1 MMTIKDMPVR
11 AHDRSRVRIF
21 ATVRIMHQSTRA
33 RVVDL
38 SPTGMAFDMEKPI
51 QAMPGQLVTIE
62 SEELGR
68 LSGTVR
74 WYSNGRLGIQYKLST
89 NALAQITSYFRFFHE
104 EVRPVLRR

>member
-1 MMTIKDMPVR
+1 MASIKDMPVR
-11 AHDRSRVRIF
+11 TNDRSKVRIF
-21 ATVRIMHQSTRA
+21 TTVRIMHQSTRA

-38 SPTGMAFDMEKPI
+38 SPTGMAFDVEKPI
-51 QAMPGQLVTIE
+51 QAMAGQMVTVE

-68 LSGTVR
+68 LTGTVR

-89 NALAQITSYFRFFHE
+89 NALAQISSYFRFFHE

>member
-1 MMTIKDMPVR
+1 MATIKDMPVR
-11 AHDRSRVRIF
+11 GNDRSRVRIF
-21 ATVRIMHQSTRA
+21 AEVRVMHQTSRA

-38 SPTGMAFDMEKPI
+38 SPTGMAFDLEKPL
-51 QAMPGQLVTIE
+51 QAMPGQLVTVE

-104 EVRPVLRR
+104 EVKPVLRR

>member
-1 MMTIKDMPVR
+1 MATIKDMPVR
-11 AHDRSRVRIF
+11 GNDRSRVRIF
-21 ATVRIMHQSTRA
+21 AEVRVMHQTSRA

-38 SPTGMAFDMEKPI
+38 SPTGMAFDLEKPI
-51 QAMPGQLVTIE
+51 QAMPGQMVTIE

-104 EVRPVLRR
+104 EVKPVLRR

>member
-1 MMTIKDMPVR
+1 MSTIKDMPVR
-11 AHDRSRVRIF
+11 VTDRSNVRIF
-21 ATVRIMHQSTRA
+21 ATVHVMHQSVRG

-38 SPTGMAFDMEKPI
+38 SPSGMALDLEKSI
-51 QAMPGQLVTIE
+51 QAIPGQLVTIE

-68 LSGTVR
+68 LSGNIR
-74 WYSNGRLGIQYKLST
+74 WFRNGRLGIEYKLST

>member
-1 MMTIKDMPVR
+1 MTSIKDMPVR
-11 AHDRSRVRIF
+11 ATDRSRVRIF
-21 ATVRIMHQSTRA
+21 ANVRVMHQTTRG

-38 SPTGMAFDMEKPI
+38 SPSGMALDLEKPI
-51 QAMPGQLVTIE
+51 QVSPGQLVTIE

-68 LSGTVR
+68 LSGTIR
-74 WYSNGRLGIQYKLST
+74 WLSNGRLGIQYKLST

>member
-1 MMTIKDMPVR
+1 MTTIKEMPVR
-11 AHDRSRVRIF
+11 ANSRSRVRIF
-21 ATVRIMHQSTRA
+21 ATVRVMHQSTRA
-33 RVVDL
+33 RVIDL
-38 SPTGMAFDMEKPI
+38 SPTGMAFDVEKPI
-51 QAMPGQLVTIE
+51 QAMAGQLVTVE

-74 WYSNGRLGIQYKLST
+74 WYSNGRLGIEYKLST

>member
-1 MMTIKDMPVR
+1 MATVKDMPVR
-11 AHDRSRVRIF
+11 GNDRSRVRIF
-21 ATVRIMHQSTRA
+21 VNVQVMHQSSRA

-38 SPTGMAFDMEKPI
+38 SPTGMAFDLEKPI
-51 QAMPGQLVTIE
+51 QAMPGQMVTIE

-89 NALAQITSYFRFFHE
+89 NALAQIASYFRFFHE
-104 EVRPVLRR
+104 EVKPVLRR

>member
-1 MMTIKDMPVR
+1 MTTIKDMPVR
-11 AHDRSRVRIF
+11 ASNRSSVRLF
-21 ATVRIMHQSTRA
+21 ATVKVMHQTTRA

-38 SPTGMAFDMEKPI
+38 SASGMAFDIEKPI
-51 QAMPGQLVTIE
+51 QVMPGQLVTVE

>member
-1 MMTIKDMPVR
+1 MATIKDMPTR
-11 AHDRSRVRIF
+11 ANDRSRVRIF
-21 ATVRIMHQSTRA
+21 ATVKVMHQSTRA

-38 SPTGMAFDMEKPI
+38 SPTGMAFDVEKPI
-51 QAMPGQLVTIE
+51 QALAGQMVTVE

-68 LSGTVR
+68 LTGTVR